1 MTNHK
6 VAETLACGY
15 AWDMG
20 APPAYA
26 SNVAIFLLEWVT
38 CTDYSH
44 PLGCPCGCP
53 YGCPCSI
60 GVILCVSPACILRLY
75 RSYRIC
81 QQLSLYKF
89 FIYYIVDIL
98 VLN

>member
-1 MTNHK
+1 VVRDT
-6 VAETLACGY
+6 G
-15 AWDMG
+15 D
-20 APPAYA
+20 PPVYV

-44 PLGCPCGCP
+44 PVGCP
-53 YGCPCSI
+53 YGTE
-60 GVILCVSPACILRLY
+60 VILCVSPACILRLY